1 VGRRRGVAA
10 LFSNAGI
17 HARTARTR
25 DAETTM
31 KLQILIAL
39 ALAAT
44 TAGAAEPS
52 GGSGD
57 GDIVVTARP
66 VDPARLAEE
75 EQQLRRNLRQMRE
88 LFERD
93 KSQNEAAAR
102 GNTGGIYVNP
112 SDAPSVGMLR
122 EQLARSMERLE
133 NRCFGIEAK
142 AQNGNVIL
150 ICGDNSGTADNQ
162 IIRSS
167 EDTTIVLPPPAS
179 EPAAPNDPAAPP
191 QEPSAPASAAP
202 PLSPT
207 PAPAGEG
214 QS

>member
-1 VGRRRGVAA
+1 
-10 LFSNAGI
+10 
-17 HARTARTR
+17 
-25 DAETTM
+25 M
-31 KLQILIAL
+31 KFPILLVL

-44 TAGAAEPS
+44 AAGAADPAS
-52 GGSGD
+52 GSGEG
-57 GDIVVTARP
+57 GDIVITATP
-66 VDPARLAEE
+66 VDPEKLAE
-75 EQQLRRNLRQMRE
+75 QQHQLRRNLRQMRE

-93 KSQNEAAAR
+93 KSQSEAAAR

-112 SDAPSVGMLR
+112 SDAPSVGMMR

-167 EDTTIVLPPPAS
+167 EDTTIVLPPPAAQPTA
-179 EPAAPNDPAAPP
+179 PADPAAPGT
-191 QEPSAPASAAP
+191 EPAP
-202 PLSPT
+202 P
-207 PAPAGEG
+207 PAEEG
-214 QS
+214 KS